1 MPPTK
6 QNRVSANDRA
16 MAPIN
21 FVCSICLQTKSVAV
35 PYCYDCRRVI
45 DGLQDQSRQALTAEI
60 RRAQI
65 NLLRLQAALA

>member
-6 QNRVSANDRA
+6 ERVSANDRA

-21 FVCSICLQTKSVAV
+21 FVCPICQQTKSVAAQ
-35 PYCYDCRRVI
+35 YCYDCRRVI
-45 DGLQDQSRQALTAEI
+45 DGLQDQSRQALAVET

-65 NLLRLQAALA
+65 NLLRLQAAMA

>member
-6 QNRVSANDRA
+6 QRVSANDRA

-21 FVCSICLQTKSVAV
+21 FVCSICLQTKSVAA
-35 PYCYDCRRVI
+35 PYCGDCRRAI
-45 DGLQDQSRQALTAEI
+45 DGLQNQSRQALAVEI

-65 NLLRLQAALA
+65 NLLRLQAAIA